1 MFLYWQLCCLNNS
14 LSQLALLF
22 STAVQTFRD
31 VSLLAAVLF
40 KQQVVSG
47 PFLTVLFQQQLRYLE
62 MFYYWRQSCLNN
74 RLSTVPLLTFDSMA
88 VQIFRDVSLMA
99 AVLFKQQVVHCP
111 YPNSVV
117 STAVQ
122 IFRDVSLMV
131 AVLFKQ
137 VCPLSPYWLDSM
149 AVQMFS
155 DVSLLAAVLFKQQV
169 VTVPF
174 LTVLF
179 QQQLR
184 CLEMFH
190 YWQLCCLNNS
200 LSQLALLFSTAVQML
215 RHVSLQAAVLF
226 KQQVLTVPFL
236 TVLFQQQLRCL
247 EMFHYMW
254 LLFKQQVVT
263 VPIPALLIQ
272 RQFR

>member
-1 MFLYWQLCCLNNS
+1 
-14 LSQLALLF
+14 
-22 STAVQTFRD
+22 
-31 VSLLAAVLF
+31 
-40 KQQVVSG
+40 
-47 PFLTVLFQQQLRYLE
+47 
-62 MFYYWRQSCLNN
+62 
-74 RLSTVPLLTFDSMA
+74 MA
-88 VQIFRDVSLMA
+88 VE
-99 AVLFKQQVVHCP
+99 
-111 YPNSVV
+111 
-117 STAVQ
+117 
-122 IFRDVSLMV
+122 
-131 AVLFKQ
+131 
-137 VCPLSPYWLDSM
+137 
-149 AVQMFS
+149 MFS
-155 DVSLLAAVLFKQQV
+155 DVSLMAAVLFKQQV

-200 LSQLALLFSTAVQML
+200 SSQLALLFSTAVQML

-236 TVLFQQQLRCL
+236 TVLSTAAQIFTDVSLL
-247 EMFHYMW
+247 AAE
-254 LLFKQQVVT
+254 LFKQQVVT